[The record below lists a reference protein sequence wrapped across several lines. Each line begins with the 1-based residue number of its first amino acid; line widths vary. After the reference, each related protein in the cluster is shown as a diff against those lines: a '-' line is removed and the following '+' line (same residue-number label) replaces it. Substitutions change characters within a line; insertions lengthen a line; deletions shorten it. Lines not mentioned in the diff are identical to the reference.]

1 MRTGRAV
8 VIAVALTVVVGTV
21 PMAVAALAPGSA
33 SAISL
38 GDTVSGESG
47 KAVTV
52 SPGETVTVQVWA
64 NATAVRGY
72 QTNLTYDPAI
82 VTVDSVSGS
91 DDFDD
96 PVTNVNNEAGWV
108 AFNQLRSGETNNPVL
123 AEITLTVAED
133 ASSST
138 RLSFVGADTKLS
150 DGDGET
156 ASPESF
162 NGIDLTVDTG
172 SATATDTTTATDT
185 GTPTATDTATPT
197 ETLTDDGT
205 SDDGGATD
213 NDGDDSSNNDDSDD
227 GDDSNND
234 DGDDDDNDGGG
245 GGYSGGGGGAISP
258 PEPSFAIINTSLNR
272 TSVTVGQSVMVSG
285 TIENDG
291 DEDGTFE
298 ARLYNNGTAIGSNAT
313 VEIPEGEE
321 RQVNLTARFNS
332 SGVHAVKLNTT
343 AVGNVTVRTANST
356 TNMTANGTG
365 NETRNSTAN
374 ETTNATETST
384 PDATATVTATD
395 AQTATTTQTDTP
407 TTGVTDDVDEATA
420 TSEIQTATTDGSG
433 PGFSVAGMVV
443 SLSLLLSWLG
453 YRREKDA

>member
-8 VIAVALTVVVGTV
+8 VVAVALAVVVGTV

-47 KAVTV
+47 EAVTV

-82 VTVDSVSGS
+82 VTVDAVSGS

-108 AFNQLRSGETNNPVL
+108 AFNQLRSGETNDPVL

-138 RLSFVGADTKLS
+138 RLSFVEVDTKLS

-156 ASPESF
+156 VPPESF
-162 NGIDLTVDTG
+162 NGVDLTVDTG
-172 SATATDTTTATDT
+172 SATPTDTA
-185 GTPTATDTATPT
+185 TATDTATPT
-197 ETLTDDGT
+197 ETPTDDG
-205 SDDGGATD
+205 DG
-213 NDGDDSSNNDDSDD
+213 NDGDNGSNNDDSDSDDSSNNDDD
-227 GDDSNND
+227 
-234 DGDDDDNDGGG
+234 DDDDNDGGG

-291 DEDGTFE
+291 DDDGTFE
-298 ARLYNNGTAIGSNAT
+298 ARLYDNGTAIGSNAT
-313 VEIPEGEE
+313 VEIPEGEQ

-332 SGVHAVKLNTT
+332 SGVHAVTLNTT
-343 AVGNVTVRTANST
+343 AVGNVTVRAPNGTTNGTAN
-356 TNMTANGTG
+356 ATG
-365 NETRNSTAN
+365 NESVN
-374 ETTNATETST
+374 ETATATST
-384 PDATATVTATD
+384 PDSTSTATATDT
-395 AQTATTTQTDTP
+395 QTATAVQTDTQTASATTTADETTP
-407 TTGVTDDVDEATA
+407 TSG
-420 TSEIQTATTDGSG
+420 IQTATTDGSG
-433 PGFSVAGMVV
+433 PGFGTAAVVV
-443 SLSLLLSWLG
+443 SLSLLLGWLG
-453 YRREKDA
+453 YRREGDS